1 MTNKVHAG
9 LELGEKMVSVLYVN
23 WDDEAS
29 RRFHRTPEKKI
40 QNQDQLSITI
50 IDKMF

>member
-1 MTNKVHAG
+1 MLTGMMKQAAG
-9 LELGEKMVSVLYVN
+9 FIEPL
-23 WDDEAS
+23 
-29 RRFHRTPEKKI
+29 KKI